1 MRNDSVVQATKEMMR
16 DDSAVRAVIQ
26 GWGVV
31 TLLIGIFMFYL
42 GANTY
47 IQSYK
52 QTDWVFGSAYITDIS
67 ELNRSGVGRHRGTNY
82 SMTYEYFVDGTRYT
96 GEYGPLAN
104 SIEVGR
110 SIRIKYDPN
119 APENSTG
126 ILAPGGNDL
135 ALVIIGTVLAVP
147 GFFMSGILGVLRRL
161 LRKLLGR
168 DIPDGAEAPP
178 KEKHRASPKAPAP
191 SARDIVMGIRRTL
204 QPFFP
209 ILIFLL
215 LGFIVM
221 FIQNARR

>member
-1 MRNDSVVQATKEMMR
+1 MKNDSVFR
-16 DDSAVRAVIQ
+16 SVIQ
-26 GWGVV
+26 GWGVAA
-31 TLLIGIFMFYL
+31 LLIGLFMFYM

-67 ELNRSGVGRHRGTNY
+67 QLNGGRVGRGGISY
-82 SMTYEYFVDGTRYT
+82 SMTYEYEVDGMRHT

-104 SIEVGR
+104 SIEVGK

-135 ALVIIGTVLAVP
+135 ALVIIGTILAVP
-147 GFFMSGILGVLRRL
+147 GFFMTGILGLLRRL
-161 LRKLLGR
+161 LRGLHR
-168 DIPDGAEAPP
+168 SEIPDYAPPEEERAAPP
-178 KEKHRASPKAPAP
+178 KAHIP
-191 SARDIVMGIRRTL
+191 SARDIVMGIRNILRTL
-204 QPFFP
+204 AP

-215 LGFIVM
+215 FGFILM
-221 FIQNARR
+221 LIQNARF

>member
-1 MRNDSVVQATKEMMR
+1 MKNDSAFR
-16 DDSAVRAVIQ
+16 SVIQ
-26 GWGVV
+26 GWGVA
-31 TLLIGIFMFYL
+31 TLLIGLFMFYM

-52 QTDWVFGSAYITDIS
+52 QTDWVFGSAYITGIS
-67 ELNRSGVGRHRGTNY
+67 ELNGGRVGRGGISY
-82 SMTYEYFVDGTRYT
+82 SMTYEYEVDGMRYT

-135 ALVIIGTVLAVP
+135 ALVIIGTILAVP
-147 GFFMSGILGVLRRL
+147 GFFMTGILGLLRRF
-161 LRKLLGR
+161 LRR
-168 DIPDGAEAPP
+168 SSRSEIPDYAPPEEERTAPP
-178 KEKHRASPKAPAP
+178 KAHIP
-191 SARDIVMGIRRTL
+191 SARDIVMGIRNILRTL
-204 QPFFP
+204 AP

-215 LGFIVM
+215 FGFILM
-221 FIQNARR
+221 LIQNARF

>member
-1 MRNDSVVQATKEMMR
+1 MKNDSVFR
-16 DDSAVRAVIQ
+16 SVIQ
-26 GWGVV
+26 GWGVAA
-31 TLLIGIFMFYL
+31 LLIGLFMFYM

-67 ELNRSGVGRHRGTNY
+67 QLNGGRVGRGGLSY
-82 SMTYEYFVDGTRYT
+82 SMTYEYEVDGMRYT

-104 SIEVGR
+104 SIEVGK

-135 ALVIIGTVLAVP
+135 ALVIIGTILAVP
-147 GFFMSGILGVLRRL
+147 GFFMTGILGLLRRL
-161 LRKLLGR
+161 LRGLHR
-168 DIPDGAEAPP
+168 SEIPDYAPPEEERTAPP
-178 KEKHRASPKAPAP
+178 KAHIP
-191 SARDIVMGIRRTL
+191 SARDIVMGIRNILRTL
-204 QPFFP
+204 AP

-215 LGFIVM
+215 FGFILM
-221 FIQNARR
+221 LIQNAIS

>member
-1 MRNDSVVQATKEMMR
+1 MKNDSVFR
-16 DDSAVRAVIQ
+16 SVIQ
-26 GWGVV
+26 GWGVAA
-31 TLLIGIFMFYL
+31 LLIGLFMFYM

-67 ELNRSGVGRHRGTNY
+67 PLNGGRVGRGGISY
-82 SMTYEYFVDGTRYT
+82 SMTYEYEVDGMRYT

-135 ALVIIGTVLAVP
+135 ALVIIGTILAVP
-147 GFFMSGILGVLRRL
+147 GFFMTGILGLLRRF
-161 LRKLLGR
+161 LRR
-168 DIPDGAEAPP
+168 SSRSEIPDYAPPEEERTAPP
-178 KEKHRASPKAPAP
+178 KAHIP
-191 SARDIVMGIRRTL
+191 SARDIVMGIRNILRTL
-204 QPFFP
+204 AP

-215 LGFIVM
+215 FGFILM
-221 FIQNARR
+221 LIQNARF

>member
-1 MRNDSVVQATKEMMR
+1 MKNDSVFR
-16 DDSAVRAVIQ
+16 SVIQ
-26 GWGVV
+26 GWGVAA
-31 TLLIGIFMFYL
+31 LLIGLFMFYM

-67 ELNRSGVGRHRGTNY
+67 QLNRSRVGRGGISY
-82 SMTYEYFVDGTRYT
+82 SMTYEYEVDGMRYT

-104 SIEVGR
+104 SIEVGK

-135 ALVIIGTVLAVP
+135 ALVIIGTILAVP
-147 GFFMSGILGVLRRL
+147 GFFMTGILGLLRRF
-161 LRKLLGR
+161 LRR
-168 DIPDGAEAPP
+168 SSRSEIPDYAPPEEERTAPP
-178 KEKHRASPKAPAP
+178 KAHIP
-191 SARDIVMGIRRTL
+191 SARDIVMGIRNILRTL
-204 QPFFP
+204 AP

-215 LGFIVM
+215 FGFILM
-221 FIQNARR
+221 LIQNARF

>member
-1 MRNDSVVQATKEMMR
+1 MKNDSVFR
-16 DDSAVRAVIQ
+16 SVIQ
-26 GWGVV
+26 GWGVAA
-31 TLLIGIFMFYL
+31 LLIGLFMFYM

-67 ELNRSGVGRHRGTNY
+67 QLNGGRVGRGGISY
-82 SMTYEYFVDGTRYT
+82 SMTYEYEVDGMRYT

-104 SIEVGR
+104 SIEVGK

-135 ALVIIGTVLAVP
+135 ALVIIGTILAVP
-147 GFFMSGILGVLRRL
+147 GFFMTGILGLLRRL
-161 LRKLLGR
+161 LRGLHR
-168 DIPDGAEAPP
+168 SEIPDYAPPEEERTAPP
-178 KEKHRASPKAPAP
+178 KAHIP
-191 SARDIVMGIRRTL
+191 SARDIVMGIRNILRTL
-204 QPFFP
+204 AP

-215 LGFIVM
+215 FGFILM
-221 FIQNARR
+221 LIQNAIS

>member
-31 TLLIGIFMFYL
+31 TLLIGIFMFYM

-67 ELNRSGVGRHRGTNY
+67 ELNRSGVGRGRISY

-104 SIEVGR
+104 SIEVGK

-147 GFFMSGILGVLRRL
+147 GFFMSGILGVLRRF

>member
-1 MRNDSVVQATKEMMR
+1 MKNDSVFR
-16 DDSAVRAVIQ
+16 SVIQ
-26 GWGVV
+26 GWGVAA
-31 TLLIGIFMFYL
+31 LLIGLFMFYM

-67 ELNRSGVGRHRGTNY
+67 QLNGGRVGRGGISY
-82 SMTYEYFVDGTRYT
+82 SMTYEYEVDGMRYT

-135 ALVIIGTVLAVP
+135 ALVIIGTILAVP
-147 GFFMSGILGVLRRL
+147 GFFMTGILGLLRRL
-161 LRKLLGR
+161 LRGLHR
-168 DIPDGAEAPP
+168 SEIPDYAPPEEERTAPP
-178 KEKHRASPKAPAP
+178 KAPTP
-191 SARDIVMGIRRTL
+191 SARDIVMGIRNILRTL
-204 QPFFP
+204 AP

-215 LGFIVM
+215 FGFILM
-221 FIQNARR
+221 LIQNARF

>member
-1 MRNDSVVQATKEMMR
+1 MKNDSVFR
-16 DDSAVRAVIQ
+16 SVIQ
-26 GWGVV
+26 GWGVAA
-31 TLLIGIFMFYL
+31 LLIGLFMFYM

-67 ELNRSGVGRHRGTNY
+67 PLNGGRVGRGGISY
-82 SMTYEYFVDGTRYT
+82 SMTYEYEVDGMRYT

-135 ALVIIGTVLAVP
+135 ALVIIGTILAVP
-147 GFFMSGILGVLRRL
+147 GFFMTGILGLLRRL
-161 LRKLLGR
+161 LRGLHR
-168 DIPDGAEAPP
+168 SEIPDYAPPEEERTAPP
-178 KEKHRASPKAPAP
+178 KAHIP
-191 SARDIVMGIRRTL
+191 SARDIVMGIRNILRTL
-204 QPFFP
+204 AP

-215 LGFIVM
+215 FGFILM
-221 FIQNARR
+221 LIQGARF

>member
-1 MRNDSVVQATKEMMR
+1 MKNDSVFR
-16 DDSAVRAVIQ
+16 SVIQ
-26 GWGVV
+26 GWGVAA
-31 TLLIGIFMFYL
+31 LLIGLFMFYM

-52 QTDWVFGSAYITDIS
+52 QTDWVFGSAYITGIS
-67 ELNRSGVGRHRGTNY
+67 QLNRSRVGRGGISY
-82 SMTYEYFVDGTRYT
+82 SMTYEYEVDGMRYT

-135 ALVIIGTVLAVP
+135 ALVIIGTILAVP
-147 GFFMSGILGVLRRL
+147 GFFMTGIPGLLRRF
-161 LRKLLGR
+161 LRR
-168 DIPDGAEAPP
+168 SSRSEIPDYAPP
-178 KEKHRASPKAPAP
+178 EEKRDAPPKAPAP
-191 SARDIVMGIRRTL
+191 SARDIVMGIRNILRTL
-204 QPFFP
+204 AP

-215 LGFIVM
+215 FGFILM
-221 FIQNARR
+221 LIQNAIS

>member
-1 MRNDSVVQATKEMMR
+1 MKNDSVFR
-16 DDSAVRAVIQ
+16 SVIQ
-26 GWGVV
+26 GWGVAA
-31 TLLIGIFMFYL
+31 LLIGLFMFYM

-67 ELNRSGVGRHRGTNY
+67 PLNGGRVGRGGISY
-82 SMTYEYFVDGTRYT
+82 SMTYEYEVDGTRYT

-135 ALVIIGTVLAVP
+135 ALVIIGTILAVP
-147 GFFMSGILGVLRRL
+147 GFFMTGILGLLRRL
-161 LRKLLGR
+161 LRGLHR
-168 DIPDGAEAPP
+168 SEIPDYAPPEEERTAPP
-178 KEKHRASPKAPAP
+178 KAHIP
-191 SARDIVMGIRRTL
+191 SARDIVMGIRNILRTL
-204 QPFFP
+204 AP

-215 LGFIVM
+215 FGFILM
-221 FIQNARR
+221 LIQNAKFQFIC

>member
-1 MRNDSVVQATKEMMR
+1 MKNDSAFR
-16 DDSAVRAVIQ
+16 SVIQ
-26 GWGVV
+26 GWGVAA
-31 TLLIGIFMFYL
+31 LLIGLFMFYM

-67 ELNRSGVGRHRGTNY
+67 QLNGGRVGRGGISY
-82 SMTYEYFVDGTRYT
+82 SMTYEYEVDGTRYT

-104 SIEVGR
+104 SIEVGK

-135 ALVIIGTVLAVP
+135 ALVIIGTILAVP
-147 GFFMSGILGVLRRL
+147 GFFMSGILGLLRRF
-161 LRKLLGR
+161 LRR
-168 DIPDGAEAPP
+168 SSRSEIPDYAPPEEERTAPP
-178 KEKHRASPKAPAP
+178 KAHIP
-191 SARDIVMGIRRTL
+191 SARDIVMGVRNILRTL
-204 QPFFP
+204 AP

-215 LGFIVM
+215 FGFILM
-221 FIQNARR
+221 LIQNARF

>member
-1 MRNDSVVQATKEMMR
+1 MKNDSVFR
-16 DDSAVRAVIQ
+16 SVIQ
-26 GWGVV
+26 GWGVAA
-31 TLLIGIFMFYL
+31 LLIGLFMFYM

-52 QTDWVFGSAYITDIS
+52 QTDWVFGSAYITGIS
-67 ELNRSGVGRHRGTNY
+67 QLNRSRVGRGGISY
-82 SMTYEYFVDGTRYT
+82 SMTYEYEVDGMRYT

-135 ALVIIGTVLAVP
+135 ALVIIGTILAVP
-147 GFFMSGILGVLRRL
+147 GFFMTGILGLLRRL
-161 LRKLLGR
+161 LRGLHR
-168 DIPDGAEAPP
+168 SEIPDYAPPEEERTAPP
-178 KEKHRASPKAPAP
+178 KAHIP
-191 SARDIVMGIRRTL
+191 SARDIVMGIRNILRTL
-204 QPFFP
+204 AP

-215 LGFIVM
+215 FGFILM
-221 FIQNARR
+221 LIQNARF

>member
-1 MRNDSVVQATKEMMR
+1 MKNDSVFR
-16 DDSAVRAVIQ
+16 SVIQ
-26 GWGVV
+26 GWGVAA
-31 TLLIGIFMFYL
+31 LLIGLFMFYM

-52 QTDWVFGSAYITDIS
+52 QTDWVSGNAYITGIS
-67 ELNRSGVGRHRGTNY
+67 QLNGGRVGRGGISY
-82 SMTYEYFVDGTRYT
+82 SMTYEYEVDGTRYT

-135 ALVIIGTVLAVP
+135 ALVIIGTILAVP
-147 GFFMSGILGVLRRL
+147 GFFMTGILGLLRRL
-161 LRKLLGR
+161 LRGLHR
-168 DIPDGAEAPP
+168 SEIPDYAPPEEERTAPP
-178 KEKHRASPKAPAP
+178 KAHIP
-191 SARDIVMGIRRTL
+191 SARDIVMGIRNILRTL
-204 QPFFP
+204 AP

-215 LGFIVM
+215 FGFILM
-221 FIQNARR
+221 LIQNARF

>member
-1 MRNDSVVQATKEMMR
+1 MKNDSVFR
-16 DDSAVRAVIQ
+16 SVIQ
-26 GWGVV
+26 GWGVAA
-31 TLLIGIFMFYL
+31 LLIGLFMFYM

-67 ELNRSGVGRHRGTNY
+67 PLNGGRVGRGGISY
-82 SMTYEYFVDGTRYT
+82 SMTYEYEVDGMRYT

-135 ALVIIGTVLAVP
+135 ALVIIGTILAVP
-147 GFFMSGILGVLRRL
+147 GFFMTGILGLLRRF
-161 LRKLLGR
+161 LRR
-168 DIPDGAEAPP
+168 SSRSEIPDYAPP
-178 KEKHRASPKAPAP
+178 EEERTAPPKAPAP
-191 SARDIVMGIRRTL
+191 SARDIVMGIRNILRTL
-204 QPFFP
+204 AP

-215 LGFIVM
+215 FGFILM
-221 FIQNARR
+221 LIQNAKF

>member
-1 MRNDSVVQATKEMMR
+1 MKNDSVFR
-16 DDSAVRAVIQ
+16 SVIQ
-26 GWGVV
+26 GWGVAA
-31 TLLIGIFMFYL
+31 LLIGLFMFYM

-67 ELNRSGVGRHRGTNY
+67 QLNGGRVGRGGISY
-82 SMTYEYFVDGTRYT
+82 SMTYEYEVDGMRYT

-135 ALVIIGTVLAVP
+135 ALVIIGTILAVP
-147 GFFMSGILGVLRRL
+147 GFFMTGILGLLRRL
-161 LRKLLGR
+161 LRGLHR
-168 DIPDGAEAPP
+168 SEIPDYAPP
-178 KEKHRASPKAPAP
+178 EEERTAPPKAPAP
-191 SARDIVMGIRRTL
+191 SARDIVMGIHNILRTL
-204 QPFFP
+204 AP

-215 LGFIVM
+215 FGFILM
-221 FIQNARR
+221 LIQNARF

>member
-1 MRNDSVVQATKEMMR
+1 MKHESAVQAVKELMRKDSVFR
-16 DDSAVRAVIQ
+16 SVIQ
-26 GWGVV
+26 GWGVA
-31 TLLIGIFMFYL
+31 TLLIGLFMFYM

-67 ELNRSGVGRHRGTNY
+67 QLNGGRVGRGGISY
-82 SMTYEYFVDGTRYT
+82 SMTYEYEVDGMRYT

-104 SIEVGR
+104 SIEVGK

-135 ALVIIGTVLAVP
+135 ALVIIGTILAVP
-147 GFFMSGILGVLRRL
+147 GFFMTGILGLLRRL
-161 LRKLLGR
+161 LRGLHR
-168 DIPDGAEAPP
+168 SEIPDYAPPEEERTAPP
-178 KEKHRASPKAPAP
+178 KAHIP
-191 SARDIVMGIRRTL
+191 SARDIVMGIRNILRTL
-204 QPFFP
+204 AP

-215 LGFIVM
+215 FGFILM
-221 FIQNARR
+221 LIQNAIS

>member
-1 MRNDSVVQATKEMMR
+1 MKNDLAFRS
-16 DDSAVRAVIQ
+16 VIQ
-26 GWGVV
+26 GWGVAA
-31 TLLIGIFMFYL
+31 LLIGLFMFYM

-67 ELNRSGVGRHRGTNY
+67 PLNGSRVGRGGISY
-82 SMTYEYFVDGTRYT
+82 SMTYEYEVDGTRYT

-104 SIEVGR
+104 SIEVGK

-135 ALVIIGTVLAVP
+135 ALVIIGTILAVP
-147 GFFMSGILGVLRRL
+147 GFFMTGILGLLRRF
-161 LRKLLGR
+161 LRR
-168 DIPDGAEAPP
+168 SSRSEIPDYAPPEEERAAPP
-178 KEKHRASPKAPAP
+178 KAHIP
-191 SARDIVMGIRRTL
+191 SARDIVMGIRNILRTL
-204 QPFFP
+204 AP

-215 LGFIVM
+215 FGFILM
-221 FIQNARR
+221 LIQNARF